1 MDGLTRRSLVCA
13 FTPLALNEARAQTP
27 RVAVRSE
34 TIDVDGTRRRY
45 RLVSP
50 PAPRNAPIVIA
61 FHGVESSPGNMARS
75 SRLDVAAQSE
85 GWILAYPGALGQRWP
100 YFSQERTIG
109 DVRFGD
115 LLISRLIELGGDP
128 NRVHLTGMSGGGFFC
143 NVVGSRLSERVASV
157 AAHSGGA
164 GFLARDGV
172 NATHKYPVMVIHGI
186 DDAIVP
192 IESGRNLAALYRQE
206 GHAVEMIEYPRWG
219 HQWAAPLGVNLR
231 IADFFRRTPL
241 S

>member
-1 MDGLTRRSLVCA
+1 MTALTRRALLCA
-13 FTPLALNEARAQTP
+13 LAPLALGEAHAQTA

-34 TIDVDGTRRRY
+34 TIDVEGTHRRY

-61 FHGVESSPGNMARS
+61 FHGVQSSPANMARS
-75 SRLDVAAQSE
+75 SRLDEVAQTE
-85 GWILAYPGALGQRWP
+85 GWLLAYPGALGQRWP
-100 YFSQERTIG
+100 YFSQERTVN
-109 DVRFGD
+109 DVRFSD
-115 LLISRLIELGGDP
+115 LLISRLIDLGGDP

-143 NVVGSRLSERVASV
+143 NVVGSRLSERIASV

-164 GFLARDGV
+164 GFLARDGI
-172 NATHKYPVMVIHGI
+172 NAAHKYPAMVIHGI

-192 IESGRNLAALYRQE
+192 IESGRNLAALYRHE
-206 GHAVEMIEYPRWG
+206 GHPVEMIEYLHWG

-231 IADFFRRTPL
+231 IADFFRRTAR